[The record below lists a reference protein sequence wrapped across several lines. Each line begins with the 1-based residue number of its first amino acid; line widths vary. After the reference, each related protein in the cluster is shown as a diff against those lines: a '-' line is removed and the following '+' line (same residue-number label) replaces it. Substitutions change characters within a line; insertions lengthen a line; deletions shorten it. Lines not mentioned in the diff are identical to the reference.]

1 MTLDLSFKDL
11 ADVAEKGSG
20 GAGRP
25 LLIAIDRI
33 DEDPDQPRR
42 TFSEQE
48 LDELSASILEH
59 GVLQPIMVRRSSGDD
74 RYVIVMGARRYRAA
88 LRAGLL
94 EIPAFTQD
102 KDQPDRYAQ
111 MIENIQ
117 RDDLRASEIAA
128 FVAGR
133 LNAGDT
139 QADIARRLGKPRDW
153 VSRFA
158 SVKSM
163 PEFLRARL
171 ECTSIRG
178 LYELYQAWRTHPEA
192 IERVCATQDSF
203 TDAQARQLARD
214 ARAGSD
220 NVNIQSPPAAG
231 SPSPERGDLAPRA
244 SLWRTS
250 SKDADADGE
259 ADADAATGDFPARF
273 RTVSQSRLAASLTIK
288 VRHQQR
294 IGQLVLDRIALQG
307 TRHAVVLVDGAEE
320 TEEVAAST
328 LTIEEILST

>member
-11 ADVAEKGSG
+11 VDVAARGSS

-25 LLIAIDRI
+25 LRIAVDSI

-42 TFSEQE
+42 LFSEQE
-48 LDELSASILEH
+48 LDELSQSIRAH
-59 GVLQPIMVRRSSGDD
+59 GVLQPILLRRSSDEG
-74 RYVIVMGARRYRAA
+74 RHVIVMGARRYRAA
-88 LRAGLL
+88 LRAGLT
-94 EIPAFTQD
+94 EIPAFIQD
-102 KDQPDRYAQ
+102 GPEPDRYAQ

-133 LNAGDT
+133 LEAGDT
-139 QADIARRLGKPRDW
+139 QADISRKLGKPRDW

-158 SVKSM
+158 SVQNM

-171 ECTSIRG
+171 EDCSIRA
-178 LYELYQAWRTHPEA
+178 LYELYQAWRTHPAA
-192 IERVCATQDSF
+192 IERVCATHDSF

-214 ARAGSD
+214 VRTESDRVDALSESPVGSLQAD
-220 NVNIQSPPAAG
+220 RS
-231 SPSPERGDLAPRA
+231 DLAPRA
-244 SLWRTS
+244 SLWS
-250 SKDADADGE
+250 ASKI
-259 ADADAATGDFPARF
+259 DADAAAADPSPKAR
-273 RTVSQSRLAASLTIK
+273 VASQSRSAASLTIT

-294 IGQLVLDRIALQG
+294 TGQLVLDRPALQG

-320 TEEVAAST
+320 AEEVPAAA